1 MLVFDGM
8 AALAARTVDIAA
20 NGMAVTLGQMVKA
33 GLKGNIT
40 FEMLVDGKVSLITAR
55 VSVGYCIFS
64 GDEFKVGLL
73 FAGLDPATTA
83 AVTRFL
89 R

>member
-1 MLVFDGM
+1 MLVLDGM
-8 AALAARTVDIAA
+8 AALAARTVDIAS
-20 NGMAVTLGQMVKA
+20 NGMSITLGQMVKT
-33 GLKGNIT
+33 GSKGNIT
-40 FEMLVDGKVSLITAR
+40 FEMLVDGKVNLVTAR

-83 AVTRFL
+83 ALTRFL